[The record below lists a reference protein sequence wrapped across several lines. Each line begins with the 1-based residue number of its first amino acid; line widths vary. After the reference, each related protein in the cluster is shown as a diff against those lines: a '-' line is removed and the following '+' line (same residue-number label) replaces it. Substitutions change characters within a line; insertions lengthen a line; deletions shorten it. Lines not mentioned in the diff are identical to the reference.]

1 MREHREAG
9 RVLLGDDHAVLR
21 AGAAALLE
29 AEGWDVVGQAGTVA
43 GVLGLLE
50 RRRPDVVIVDLRLPD
65 GSGFD
70 VLRHLGSEGPWT
82 PVILY
87 TGFEDV
93 DLLDEALELGARG
106 YVLKSG
112 PPSALAQAVECV
124 RDGRSYVDAA
134 LAPLLLR
141 RREDIRRRLSPREQ
155 EVLDLLADGA
165 TTDAAA
171 AKLFLSPATVRSYV
185 ESAMDKLG
193 ARNRVHAVAEAMR
206 QGLIA

>member
-1 MREHREAG
+1 MREHGEAG

-21 AGAAALLE
+21 AGVAALLE
-29 AEGWDVVGQAGTVA
+29 AEGWDVIGQAGTVA
-43 GVLGLLE
+43 GLLGLLE
-50 RRRPDVVIVDLRLPD
+50 RRRPDVVVVDLRLPD

-70 VLRHLGSEGPWT
+70 VLRHLSAHGPST

-93 DLLDEALELGARG
+93 DLLDEALGLGARG

-112 PPSALAQAVECV
+112 PPSALAQAVACV
-124 RDGRSYVDAA
+124 HDGRSYVDAA

-141 RREDIRRRLSPREQ
+141 RRDEVRRRLSPREQ
-155 EVLDLLADGA
+155 EVLDLLAAGQ

-171 AKLFLSPATVRSYV
+171 ATLFLSPATVRSYV
-185 ESAMDKLG
+185 ESAMEKLG